1 MHVHHLLVI
10 LVALDGQPRDTV
22 PLYTDLGDHHV
33 PITTPVSLAQR
44 YFDQGMRLLYGFN
57 HGEAIRSFNH
67 AAQLDS
73 NCAMCYWGVAYAY
86 GPHVN
91 AGMDSAAG
99 LAAYQA
105 LQQALARE
113 RAASPRERAYIDAL
127 AKRYAPIPPAD
138 RVALDA
144 AYAAAMGEVAKRYPD
159 DLDAATLY
167 AEALMDQRPWN
178 YWDKKTG
185 EPYPGTREI
194 VAQLE
199 RVLRSDPRHPG
210 ACHYYIHAVEA
221 VAPEKA
227 VRCAERLA
235 ALMPGAGHLV
245 HMPAHIYIRVGRY
258 ADAITANQHA
268 VHADQV
274 YIEGQ
279 KPQGLYPIGYYPHN
293 HHFLAF
299 AANLAGRSSLAIAA
313 AKRTAATTPVAV
325 AKRVPLLEPY
335 LHYTYLTLVTFGR
348 WDELLAMPL
357 PPADL
362 AYSRAMAQY
371 ARGVALAATRRF
383 AEAQAALDTLKR
395 IAATATRGYASAGWT
410 TPRTNLRIATH
421 ALAGEIAARRGA
433 LDEGIARFRAPM
445 KIEDDQVYTE
455 PPHWYYPIR
464 PPLGAVRLRAGR
476 AVEAERL
483 YREDLKRFPENGWSL
498 LGLAQAL
505 RAQGKSAEAA
515 DADARFARAWAGA
528 DVTLTASRF

>member
-10 LVALDGQPRDTV
+10 LVALDGPSRDTV

-91 AGMDSAAG
+91 AGMDSATG
-99 LAAYQA
+99 VAAYQA

-113 RAASPRERAYIDAL
+113 RGASPRERAYIDAI
-127 AKRYAPIPPAD
+127 AKRYAPVPPAA
-138 RVALDA
+138 RAALDA
-144 AYAAAMGEVAKRYPD
+144 AYAAAMGEVVKRYPN

-167 AEALMDQRPWN
+167 AEALMDKRPWN

-185 EPYPGTREI
+185 QPYPGTREL

-227 VRCAERLA
+227 VPCAERLA

-258 ADAITANQHA
+258 TDAIAANEHA

-274 YIEGQ
+274 FIEEQ
-279 KPQGLYPIGYYPHN
+279 KPQGLYPLAYYPHN

-299 AANLAGRSSLAIAA
+299 AATLAGRSALAIEAA
-313 AKRTAATTPVAV
+313 QHTAATTTVEA
-325 AKRVPLLEPY
+325 ATQVPFLEPY

-348 WDELLAMPL
+348 WDDLLAMAL
-357 PPADL
+357 PPANL
-362 AYSRAMAQY
+362 AYSRGMAQY
-371 ARGVALAATRRF
+371 ARGVALAATGRF
-383 AEAQAALDTLKR
+383 AEAQAALDTLEQ
-395 IAATATRGYASAGWT
+395 IAGSGTRGYASIGWT
-410 TPRTNLRIATH
+410 TPRTNLRIATR
-421 ALAGEIAARRGA
+421 ALGGEIVARRGA
-433 LDEGIARFRAPM
+433 LDEGIARFREAM
-445 KIEDDQVYTE
+445 KIEDDQLYTE
-455 PPHWYYPIR
+455 PPDWYYPIR
-464 PPLGAVRLRAGR
+464 HSLGAVLLRAGR
-476 AVEAERL
+476 AAEAEQL

-498 LGLAQAL
+498 FGLAQAL
-505 RAQGKSAEAA
+505 RAQGKSAGAA
-515 DADARFARAWAGA
+515 DVDARFGRAWAGA